1 MRAVNLLPVDRR
13 SASGSSGGL
22 DAERKKLLI
31 VCAVVGALLIA
42 GLSFMVW
49 SSSSSVGDKQAKL
62 EQLQSQIAASASA
75 TSIPVS
81 TGTRK
86 ATVVGLLSN
95 RLAWDQFLTTLSKVM
110 PEDVWLQSLSS
121 TTAGA
126 AATLASNQA
135 AAIVAATPAPTTTT
149 SSSSSTPPPAPVV
162 APPTSTF
169 TMSGY
174 TYSQPSVA
182 RMMRR
187 LDLVPWL
194 TGVTLVSST
203 KSAIGSDTVFEFS
216 VKAAVISP
224 ETAP

>member
-1 MRAVNLLPVDRR
+1 MKAVNLLPVDRSSIKR
-13 SASGSSGGL
+13 PSGGITP
-22 DAERKKLLI
+22 ERRNLLI
-31 VCAVVGALLIA
+31 VCAVVGVLLVA

-49 SSSSSVGDKQAKL
+49 SSSSSLGDKQAKL
-62 EQLQSQIAASASA
+62 QQLQSQIATTASAS
-75 TSIPVS
+75 SVPVS

-86 ATVVGLLSN
+86 ATVVGLLSK

-110 PEDVWLQSLSS
+110 PEDVWLQSLQS

-126 AATLASNQA
+126 AATLASAQA
-135 AAIVAATPAPTTTT
+135 AAIAAATPVTTTT
-149 SSSSSTPPPAPVV
+149 SSGSSTPPPAA
-162 APPTSTF
+162 APAVTSTF
-169 TMSGY
+169 TISGY

-203 KSAIGSDTVFEFS
+203 KSIIGSDSVFQFS